1 MERHVVAISID
12 RFPAQKH
19 FVRCYELRGG
29 GKEVI
34 LNCPFYGM
42 TIFLFFHVHGQSF
55 HRLRRIYR

>member
-19 FVRCYELRGG
+19 SVRCYELIGD

-34 LNCPFYGM
+34 LICFFYDNGC
-42 TIFLFFHVHGQSF
+42 FLPFHVHGQSF